1 MARADRLPLEA
12 KQMLRLAS
20 VIGRSFTQPLLL
32 ELTGSTPLE
41 MTKTLRRLEDAE
53 LIRSAGGASHEFAF
67 VHGLIQE
74 VVYGGLTARERRALH
89 AQAAEALEALFMPH
103 ADDYFGVL
111 AYHWGKAEN
120 WDLARE
126 YLIDAAARAQSTG
139 VLCEYY
145 QAALETLLRGYTSS
159 SDASGDAQTAEWF
172 LKSVAPFRGAAM
184 LGGIRGALQDF
195 HSRMVEIHGSD
206 SRCTLAA
213 AEMLGG
219 ALVEDHMV
227 EEAALLLERTLVA
240 REALGHGEDPSL
252 TQLLIFLALA
262 MSGTGRYEQADGYLA
277 RALEL
282 QLSTEKRDYDMLARI
297 YANYATLGM
306 PKAAQLEKARGRIQE
321 ALSIPELRDSA
332 YRDLLLLNL
341 SDIEMNL
348 GFLTEAE
355 DHARLALEAARGP
368 LGHAWG
374 HWNLGYCL
382 WICRRYDEARMQLL
396 EAIEIFDML
405 EKPRELG
412 MALSELAEC
421 QLRMGDLEAASQSA
435 ARSVALLERESGG
448 EYLNLAAACTAM
460 AGIEMAR
467 DNLEATDGLLQS
479 AAERLDENT
488 RRVFPTTEV
497 ELLCRRAQLRRRQGR
512 GDEAQADLDH
522 ALRILADMGGEE
534 HALRK
539 IILDEWERPV
549 AEA

>member
-1 MARADRLPLEA
+1 
-12 KQMLRLAS
+12 
-20 VIGRSFTQPLLL
+20 
-32 ELTGSTPLE
+32 
-41 MTKTLRRLEDAE
+41 
-53 LIRSAGGASHEFAF
+53 
-67 VHGLIQE
+67 
-74 VVYGGLTARERRALH
+74 
-89 AQAAEALEALFMPH
+89 
-103 ADDYFGVL
+103 
-111 AYHWGKAEN
+111 
-120 WDLARE
+120 
-126 YLIDAAARAQSTG
+126 
-139 VLCEYY
+139 
-145 QAALETLLRGYTSS
+145 
-159 SDASGDAQTAEWF
+159 
-172 LKSVAPFRGAAM
+172 
-184 LGGIRGALQDF
+184 
-195 HSRMVEIHGSD
+195 
-206 SRCTLAA
+206 
-213 AEMLGG
+213 
-219 ALVEDHMV
+219 
-227 EEAALLLERTLVA
+227 
-240 REALGHGEDPSL
+240 
-252 TQLLIFLALA
+252 
-262 MSGTGRYEQADGYLA
+262 
-277 RALEL
+277 
-282 QLSTEKRDYDMLARI
+282 
-297 YANYATLGM
+297 M

-355 DHARLALEAARGP
+355 DHARLALKAARGP

-374 HWNLGYCL
+374 HWNLGYFL
-382 WICRRYDEARMQLL
+382 WNCRRYDEARMQLL

-421 QLRMGDLEAASQSA
+421 QVRMSDLEAASQSA